1 MKRSAL
7 IILILSLPLLSISC
21 STEPDYSTSW
31 IKYSTFDDYA
41 HNHEQEV
48 TGDTI
53 YASFT
58 TPEKPLILQV
68 NTQSSDGSSP
78 RFFRTIDEGE
88 RMEITNEVP
97 MGGFYEHDNGTTK
110 HIKEIEVMIPS
121 NLYSAGQILKYET
134 MIGPGSGII
143 SKTVYLMIQ

>member
-1 MKRSAL
+1 MKRSAI
-7 IILILSLPLLSISC
+7 IILILSLPFLSLSC

-68 NTQSSDGSSP
+68 STQSSDGSSP
-78 RFFRTIDEGE
+78 RFFKTIDEGE
-88 RMEITNEVP
+88 RVEITHEVP

-134 MIGPGSGII
+134 MIGSGSGII

>member
-68 NTQSSDGSSP
+68 STQSSDGSSP

-134 MIGPGSGII
+134 MIGSDSGII
-143 SKTVYLMIQ
+143 SRTVYVMIQ